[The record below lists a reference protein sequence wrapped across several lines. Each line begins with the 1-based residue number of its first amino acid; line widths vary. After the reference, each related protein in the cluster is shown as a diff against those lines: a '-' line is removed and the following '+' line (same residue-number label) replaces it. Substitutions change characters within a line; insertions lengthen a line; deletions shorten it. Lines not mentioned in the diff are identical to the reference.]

1 MPELG
6 SPSVSR
12 RRLAAELRRLRE
24 ERNLTGEDV
33 AESLGWSASKL
44 SRIELAR
51 TGIKAVDLASL
62 LTKYG
67 IPEDHRAELLRLVA
81 QPRTRGWWKTY
92 TDSLPEKLVPLI
104 GLESEATSLS
114 AWSPELVPGLLQTQ
128 DYARAAIDAHSAA
141 TSSVSPGEIERRV
154 QARLKRQAILRS
166 EEPAT
171 LVSVLDESV
180 LLRHLRSAEVMR
192 DQLAHL
198 IEVTEL
204 PNVTVRILPLEGS
217 HPIGTGAFMLLKFAP
232 IPGIGPVS
240 DIVYLEQLSGSGLYI
255 DDDAETHQYELGFG
269 RLIAESLEPDQSRD
283 LIARV
288 RCDRWS
294 L

>member
-51 TGIKAVDLASL
+51 TGIKAADLASL

-67 IPEDHRAELLRLVA
+67 LQADHRAELLRLVA
-81 QPRTRGWWKTY
+81 QPRTRGWWKAY
-92 TDSLPEKLVPLI
+92 SDSIPEKFATYVVM
-104 GLESEATSLS
+104 ESEAESIS
-114 AWSPELVPGLLQTQ
+114 GWSPELVPGLLQTK
-128 DYARAAIDAHSAA
+128 DYARAAIDAHMAA
-141 TSSVSPGEIERRV
+141 TSSIPPSEVERRV
-154 QARLKRQAILRS
+154 ETRLRRQGILTS
-166 EEPAT
+166 DEPTT

-180 LLRHLRSAEVMR
+180 LLRHVKSAEVMR

-198 IEVTEL
+198 IEMAEL
-204 PNVTVRILPLEGS
+204 PNVTVRVLPLAGP
-217 HPIGTGAFMLLKFAP
+217 HPIGTGAFMRLRFAP
-232 IPGIGPVS
+232 IPEIGRVS
-240 DIVYLEQLSGSGLYI
+240 DIVYLEQLGGSALYI

-269 RLIAESLEPDQSRD
+269 RLVAESLEPDQSSE

-288 RCDRWS
+288 RCERWS
-294 L
+294 Q

>member
-51 TGIKAVDLASL
+51 TGIKAADLASL

-67 IPEDHRAELLRLVA
+67 LPEDHRAELLRLVA

-92 TDSLPEKLVPLI
+92 SDSMPEKFATYVVM
-104 GLESEATSLS
+104 ESEAESIS
-114 AWSPELVPGLLQTQ
+114 GWSPELVPGLLQTQ
-128 DYARAAIDAHSAA
+128 DYARAVIGAHMAA
-141 TSSVSPGEIERRV
+141 TASISPSEVERRV
-154 QARLKRQAILRS
+154 ETRMKRQGILTS
-166 EEPAT
+166 EEPTT

-180 LLRHLRSAEVMR
+180 LLRHLKNAEVMR
-192 DQLAHL
+192 DQLTHL
-198 IEVTEL
+198 IEVAEL
-204 PNVTVRILPLEGS
+204 PNVTVRVLPLAGP

-232 IPGIGPVS
+232 IPEIGRVS
-240 DIVYLEQLSGSGLYI
+240 DIVYLEQLGGSALYI
-255 DDDAETHQYELGFG
+255 DDDAETHQYELGIG
-269 RLIAESLEPDQSRD
+269 RLVAESLEPEQSGE

-288 RCDRWS
+288 RRDRWS
-294 L
+294 